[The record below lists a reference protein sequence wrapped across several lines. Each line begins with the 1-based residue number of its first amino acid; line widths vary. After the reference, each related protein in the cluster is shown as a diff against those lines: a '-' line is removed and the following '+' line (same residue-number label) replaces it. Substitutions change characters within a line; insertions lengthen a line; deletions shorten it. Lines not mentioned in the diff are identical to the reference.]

1 MIPNRDLLRLRLACR
16 PVLGLLIRGRPVAI
30 PVPVAY
36 VLREN
41 RIGVFVADPWADD
54 RRRMYSARISDAYR
68 FTRPDLA
75 ERVAGDIGGRFTIVS
90 VPIGGP

>member
-1 MIPNRDLLRLRLACR
+1 MITNRDRLRLRVACR

-41 RIGVFVADPWADD
+41 RTGAYVANPWADD
-54 RRRMYSARISDAYR
+54 RRRQYSGRIGDAYR

-75 ERVAGDIGGRFTIVS
+75 ERVAGEIGGRFTIVS